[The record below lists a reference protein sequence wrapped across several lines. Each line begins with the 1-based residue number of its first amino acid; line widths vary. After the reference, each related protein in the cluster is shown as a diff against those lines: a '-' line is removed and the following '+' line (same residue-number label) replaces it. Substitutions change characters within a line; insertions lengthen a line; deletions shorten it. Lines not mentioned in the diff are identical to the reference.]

1 MKQWWRGL
9 LLRERILVST
19 AVLVVSLLLLHGLL
33 WEPWR
38 TSGQNLKEQIEQT
51 EEDLAWMRQA
61 VTRLPPDVARAPVN
75 AGQGNLVTRMNRLI
89 GQAQLRGEM
98 KQMKPAGDHEVRLRF
113 EKAAFD
119 RLLNLLREVE
129 RQGLLIRELRIL
141 PADAPGRVN
150 ATLTL
155 RDGS

>member
-9 LLRERILVST
+9 LLREQILVSV
-19 AVLVVSLLLLHGLL
+19 AGLVVLLLLLHSLL
-33 WEPWR
+33 WEPWQL
-38 TSGQNLKEQIEQT
+38 SGRNLKERIEQT

-61 VTRLPPDVARAPVN
+61 VTRLPPDAPRSPVT
-75 AGQGNLVTRMNRLI
+75 GGEGNLVTRMNRLI
-89 GQAQLRGEM
+89 GQLQLRTEM
-98 KQMKPAGDHEVRLRF
+98 KQMKPSGEHEVRLRF

-119 RLLNLLREVE
+119 RLLELVREIE
-129 RQGLLIRELRIL
+129 RQGLRVRELRVL
-141 PADAPGRVN
+141 PTEAPGRVN